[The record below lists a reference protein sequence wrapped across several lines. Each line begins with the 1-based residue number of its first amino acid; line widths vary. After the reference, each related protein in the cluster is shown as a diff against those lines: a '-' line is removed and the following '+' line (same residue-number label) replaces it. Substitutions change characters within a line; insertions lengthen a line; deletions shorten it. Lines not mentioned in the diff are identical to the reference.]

1 MLKEKID
8 LYEDYV
14 DKFTSYLSEWCAANG
29 LGDVE
34 IILGTDWSY
43 YQNTNEIEIP
53 LIEQSDDIVRQ
64 YFWDSVLAAGLRQD
78 IPFPYFAIS
87 FLHEVGHSNTMEF
100 YTKEEI
106 QESHIKTA
114 ALETLLWDM
123 DPHTKEAEEL
133 HKEYFNL
140 LIEKDATRWA
150 VEFANDY
157 PNIVWSLNDIC
168 EEFFKKIA
176 ADDEII
182 EMLADNFNLEVA

>member
-14 DKFTSYLSEWCAANG
+14 DEFTSYLSEWCAANG

-34 IILGTDWSY
+34 IILGTDWAY
-43 YQNTNEIEIP
+43 YQYTNEVEIP
-53 LIEQSDDIVRQ
+53 LIETDDDIVRQ

-87 FLHEVGHSNTMEF
+87 FLHEVGHSHTLEF
-100 YTKEEI
+100 YTKEEL
-106 QESHIKTA
+106 QESRIKA
-114 ALETLLWDM
+114 AAINTSLRGM

-133 HKEYFNL
+133 HKKYFDL

-157 PNIVWSLNDIC
+157 PNIVWSLNYIC
-168 EEFFKKIA
+168 EEFFKKIE
-176 ADDEII
+176 ADDEMIKI
-182 EMLADNFNLEVA
+182 LSAYYDLVV